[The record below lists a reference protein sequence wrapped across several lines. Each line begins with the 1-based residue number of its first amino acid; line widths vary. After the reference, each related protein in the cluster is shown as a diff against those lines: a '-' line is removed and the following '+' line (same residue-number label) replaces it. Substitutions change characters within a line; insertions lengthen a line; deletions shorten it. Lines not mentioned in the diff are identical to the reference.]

1 MKKLALLLLFSPL
14 LILAQVKDYTF
25 DKMLQYESAFSGSNG
40 TITILLNSKD
50 ASYALTEVTDDTG
63 TFSKFLTETE
73 SIQGKVGLD
82 NSFVMTK
89 IDRLEGDVPNLSS
102 ISEKKST
109 VSKFGTDLNLYT
121 AIVSDTEVS
130 LYINPSES
138 LNLATHLE
146 KVPDLFIYFSFV
158 QTPPSGMLY
167 EIGSNS
173 YKVLTFNSIK
183 TINKTI
189 SLDLEAL
196 KKEHADYTKD
206 LAARMQPSDTYYTD
220 DSYKIDTADDV
231 AYDYTV
237 SSNSD
242 YNKSVIENF
251 LKAEDNRKIDN
262 ISTFYANTVARYWD
276 VYNPTHKQITDS
288 YEKVW
293 KSITYS
299 KNEVLEMNNI
309 DDAGKIWD
317 VSINFKFKTAKK
329 PDVQSKKTKVRI
341 ELNDDSEI
349 VKIFGINADE

>member
-89 IDRLEGDVPNLSS
+89 IDRLEGDIPNLSS

-121 AIVSDTEVS
+121 AIVSGTEVS
-130 LYINPSES
+130 MFINPSES

-183 TINKTI
+183 TINKTV

-196 KKEHADYTKD
+196 KKEHSAYSKD
-206 LAARMQPSDTYYTD
+206 LAVRTQPSEYYEGDYEEEDVESDYSVSTDT
-220 DSYKIDTADDV
+220 
-231 AYDYTV
+231 
-237 SSNSD
+237 D

-329 PDVQSKKTKVRI
+329 PEVQSKKTKVRI